1 MFLDLFKRGVND
13 ELLERVN
20 NHRKVMP
27 AVMDFVEA
35 CDLAVSEDGK
45 LSREDSQT
53 LMKHYWVV
61 VKSFKNR

>member
-45 LSREDSQT
+45 LSRGDSQI